1 MTFIDALLVVLIISG
16 AWAGFRQGLITAF
29 ISLLGAVFG
38 ALAAL
43 TLAPLV
49 LDDIPAGGRTA
60 GGLGALL
67 LGILLGELLGGWA
80 GKVLSEQVTWSPVK
94 AVDRTLG
101 AVGQGLAVLMLAW
114 LVALPLAATPLPSL
128 TSAIRNSTI
137 LTQINKVIPDGATVV
152 SAQLRG
158 LLDSTGFPAILDPLA
173 PTPITEVAA
182 PDQHLITDPIA
193 LNAQVSVLKIRSDA
207 ASCGK
212 VLTGTG
218 FVIGPEHILTNA
230 HVVGGS
236 SRSVIEVDGASMEAT
251 VVLYDSD
258 RDLAVLFVP
267 GLNLPVLNL
276 RAAPAESE
284 DDAIVL
290 GYPGGGPYTVTPAR
304 IRSDYDLSGPN
315 IYGTDTVNREVYI
328 LRAAVRPGNSGGPL
342 LDRQGQ
348 VIGVIFGSAIDDPD
362 TGFAMTVDEVQSTVT
377 AGLTDTSQ
385 APTGACAMH

>member
-1 MTFIDALLVVLIISG
+1 MTFIDAILIVFVLSG
-16 AWAGFRQGLITAF
+16 VWAGFRQGFITAF
-29 ISLLGAVFG
+29 VSLLGAVFG

-43 TLAPLV
+43 TIAPLF
-49 LDDIPAGGRTA
+49 LGDLPEGGRTA
-60 GGLGALL
+60 GGLGTLL

-80 GKVLSEQVTWSPVK
+80 GKVLSEQVTWSPAK
-94 AVDRTLG
+94 TVDRTLG

-114 LVALPLAATPLPSL
+114 LVALPLAATPLPTL

-137 LTQINKVIPDGATVV
+137 LTGINKVIPDGATAV
-152 SAQLRG
+152 SAQLRK

-173 PTPITEVAA
+173 PTPITAVPA
-182 PDQHLITDPIA
+182 PNQQLITDPVA

-207 ASCGK
+207 TTCGK

-218 FVIGPEHILTNA
+218 FVIGSEHILTNA

-236 SRSVIEVDGASMEAT
+236 TRSVVEVNGGTMEAT

-258 RDLAVLFVP
+258 RDLAVLYVP
-267 GLNLPVLNL
+267 GLELPVLNL
-276 RAAPAESE
+276 RAAPAVSQ

-315 IYGTDTVNREVYI
+315 IYGTDTVNRDVYI

-342 LDRQGQ
+342 LDTQGQ
-348 VIGVIFGSAIDDPD
+348 VIGVIFGSAIDDPE
-362 TGFAMTVDEVQSTVT
+362 TGFAMTVAEVQSTVT
-377 AGLTDTSQ
+377 AGLTDTSE
-385 APTGACAMH
+385 AETGACAMH

>member
-1 MTFIDALLVVLIISG
+1 MTFIDAILIVLVISG
-16 AWAGFRQGLITAF
+16 AWAGFRQGFITAF

-43 TLAPLV
+43 TVAPLF
-49 LDDIPAGGRTA
+49 LDDLPEGGRTA
-60 GGLGALL
+60 GGLGTLL

-80 GKVLSEQVTWSPVK
+80 GKVLSEQVTWSP
-94 AVDRTLG
+94 ARTVDRTLG

-114 LVALPLAATPLPSL
+114 LVALPLAATPLPTL

-137 LTQINKVIPDGATVV
+137 LTGINKVIPDGATAV
-152 SAQLRG
+152 SAQLRK

-173 PTPITEVAA
+173 PTPITAVPA
-182 PDQHLITDPIA
+182 PDQQLITDPVA

-207 ASCGK
+207 TTCGK

-218 FVIGPEHILTNA
+218 FVIGSEHILTNA

-236 SRSVIEVDGASMEAT
+236 TRSVIEVNGGTMEAT

-258 RDLAVLFVP
+258 RDLAVLYVP
-267 GLNLPVLNL
+267 GLELPVLNL
-276 RAAPAESE
+276 RAAPAVSQ

-304 IRSDYDLSGPN
+304 IRSDYELSGPN
-315 IYGTDTVNREVYI
+315 IYGTDTVNRDVYI

-342 LDRQGQ
+342 LDTQGQ

-362 TGFAMTVDEVQSTVT
+362 TGFAMTVAEVQSTVT
-377 AGLTDTSQ
+377 AGLTDTSE
-385 APTGACAMH
+385 ADTGACAMH